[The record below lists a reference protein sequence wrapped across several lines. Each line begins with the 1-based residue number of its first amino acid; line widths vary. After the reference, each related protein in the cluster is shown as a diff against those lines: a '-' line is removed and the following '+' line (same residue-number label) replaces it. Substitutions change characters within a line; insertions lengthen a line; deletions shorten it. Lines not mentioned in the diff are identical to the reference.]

1 MAKKKKQPFHIKHK
15 LKQFE
20 LKDGTKFWA
29 KDESDAKLYRKKV
42 GEGNSTNFVKSSF
55 AFSISFLSIIY
66 LYPLNIFLF
75 HLLI

>member
-29 KDESDAKLYRKKV
+29 KDEEDAKLYRKHV
-42 GEGNSTNFVKSSF
+42 GEK
-55 AFSISFLSIIY
+55 
-66 LYPLNIFLF
+66 
-75 HLLI
+75 

>member
-1 MAKKKKQPFHIKHK
+1 MAKKKKQPFHIKRN

-42 GEGNSTNFVKSSF
+42 GEK
-55 AFSISFLSIIY
+55 
-66 LYPLNIFLF
+66 
-75 HLLI
+75 